1 VSRLLAVVVV
11 AACSGRAPAP
21 TPVTHHELP
30 PPDAGL
36 TTSHGPL
43 DAPVDNKPTAAEC
56 TSAIDHLVDLDVAE
70 RPFDQRPSAAE
81 LDKARA
87 ELRSQ
92 LVAGC
97 QQELTRAEANCLVHA
112 ASTEMS
118 KACTG
123 KLFRSE

>member
-36 TTSHGPL
+36 TTSHGLL

-81 LDKARA
+81 LDKARTD
-87 ELRSQ
+87 LRAQFLASCQHQ
-92 LVAGC
+92 L
-97 QQELTRAEANCLVHA
+97 THAEADCVVHA
-112 ASTEMS
+112 ASTELS

-123 KLFRSE
+123 KLLRAV